1 MATIREATVKD
12 VAVIHQFIQELADY
26 EQLSDEVTATISQLE
41 NTLFGETSVAHVLIA
56 EQDNE
61 PVGFALYFFNYSTF
75 LAKPGIYL
83 EDLYV
88 RPKFRGRG
96 VGTALLKKLAAI
108 ANERGCGRLEWSVL
122 KWNKPAIDFYEKI
135 GARPMDEWVTY
146 RLAGKAL
153 SSFGAIRND

>member
-1 MATIREATVKD
+1 MATIRTATVKD
-12 VAVIHQFIQELADY
+12 VAVIYQFIQELADY
-26 EQLSDEVTATISQLE
+26 EKLSDEVTATISQLE
-41 NTLFGETSVAHVLIA
+41 KTLFGETSVAHVLIA
-56 EQDNE
+56 EEDNE

-88 RPKFRGRG
+88 RPKFRGQG
-96 VGTALLKKLAAI
+96 IGTALLKRLAAI

-135 GARPMDEWVTY
+135 GARPLEEWVTY

-153 SSFGAIRND
+153 PSFGTIRND